1 MGPYLQMAERIMNTT
16 LRKGQDV
23 DVAMDLMFECVDDL
37 LLAGEF
43 ESVNRFLELLVRETR
58 SVTLLLGALTITAA
72 ASEHL
77 PARQGVYDHTR
88 QVLVDEGKSDDEIHG
103 YLQGLE

>member
-1 MGPYLQMAERIMNTT
+1 MGPLQMLSERIMNVT
-16 LRKGQDV
+16 LLKAQGV
-23 DVAMDLMFECVDDL
+23 DGALDLMYECVDDL

-43 ESVNRFLELLVRETR
+43 ESVNRFLESLVRETR
-58 SVTLLLGALTITAA
+58 SVTILLGALTITAA

-88 QVLVDEGKSDDEIHG
+88 QLLVDEGRTEDEILP

>member
-1 MGPYLQMAERIMNTT
+1 MGPLQMLSERIMNMT
-16 LRKGQDV
+16 LLRAQGV
-23 DVAMDLMFECVDDL
+23 DGALDLMFECVDDL

-43 ESVNRFLELLVRETR
+43 ESVNRFLELLVRDTR

-88 QVLVDEGKSDDEIHG
+88 QILVDEGKTDDEIHG